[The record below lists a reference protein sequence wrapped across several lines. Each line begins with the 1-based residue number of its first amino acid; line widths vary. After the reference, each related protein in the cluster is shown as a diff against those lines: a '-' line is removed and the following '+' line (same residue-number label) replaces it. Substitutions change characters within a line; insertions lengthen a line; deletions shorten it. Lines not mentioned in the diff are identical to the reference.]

1 MAARIQGNQR
11 KGAGWTE
18 FAGSEVVAAAGVRAP
33 MKTTTPCTGGS
44 TVSTYAFY
52 ESSRTQR
59 RHARDHLVTGA
70 SSAMTSCGGGIR
82 DSRSSA
88 LQREIDHG
96 ERGKMLRGSLRS
108 RRASRQARG
117 GGDDGKRAVGIH
129 GGRR

>member
-59 RHARDHLVTGA
+59 RHARDQMATGA
-70 SSAMTSCGGGIR
+70 SSAMSSCGGVL
-82 DSRSSA
+82 S
-88 LQREIDHG
+88 G
-96 ERGKMLRGSLRS
+96 ERG
-108 RRASRQARG
+108 AA
-117 GGDDGKRAVGIH
+117 ATAC
-129 GGRR
+129 